1 MNKTAVVP
9 GSFDPFTIGHKEI
22 VNKIFPIFDKIIIAV
37 GENRDK
43 KCFFSL
49 NQRIN
54 WIEKIFDEEKILV
67 KKYTGLTT
75 NFCKKE
81 NANFII
87 RGIRDSND
95 FIYEKKIAHINKDL
109 NRDIETLF
117 ILSSK
122 ENSHISSSLVKD
134 IIKNKGDIK
143 KFLPNEIATSIS
155 NSF

>member
-1 MNKTAVVP
+1 MNKIAVFP

-22 VNKIFPIFDKIIIAV
+22 VHKIFPIFDKIIIAV

-43 KCFFSL
+43 KCFFSID
-49 NQRIN
+49 QRIN
-54 WIEKIFDEEKILV
+54 WIKKIFDEEKIFV

-109 NRDIETLF
+109 NSSIETLF

-122 ENSHISSSLVKD
+122 ENSHISSSFVKD
-134 IIKNKGDIK
+134 VIKNKGNIK
-143 KFLPNEIATSIS
+143 KFLPNEIATSILS
-155 NSF
+155 GF

>member
-1 MNKTAVVP
+1 M
-9 GSFDPFTIGHKEI
+9 
-22 VNKIFPIFDKIIIAV
+22 
-37 GENRDK
+37 
-43 KCFFSL
+43 
-49 NQRIN
+49 Q
-54 WIEKIFDEEKILV
+54 
-67 KKYTGLTT
+67 
-75 NFCKKE
+75 KE

-143 KFLPNEIATSIS
+143 KFLPHEIATSIS
-155 NSF
+155 KSI

>member
-1 MNKTAVVP
+1 M
-9 GSFDPFTIGHKEI
+9 
-22 VNKIFPIFDKIIIAV
+22 
-37 GENRDK
+37 
-43 KCFFSL
+43 

-87 RGIRDSND
+87 RGIRDSDD
-95 FIYEKKIAHINKDL
+95 FIYEKKIAYINKDL

-134 IIKNKGDIK
+134 IIKNKGDVK

-155 NSF
+155 KSF

>member
-1 MNKTAVVP
+1 MNKIAVFP

-22 VNKIFPIFDKIIIAV
+22 VHKIFPIFDKIIIAV

-43 KCFFSL
+43 KCFFSID
-49 NQRIN
+49 QRIN
-54 WIEKIFDEEKILV
+54 WIKKIFDEEKIFV

-95 FIYEKKIAHINKDL
+95 FIYEKKIAHINKDI
-109 NRDIETLF
+109 NSSIETLF

-122 ENSHISSSLVKD
+122 ENSHISSSFVKD
-134 IIKNKGDIK
+134 VIKNKGNIK
-143 KFLPNEIATSIS
+143 KFLPNEIATSILS
-155 NSF
+155 GF

>member
-1 MNKTAVVP
+1 MNKIAVFP

-22 VNKIFPIFDKIIIAV
+22 IDKVFPIFDKIIIAV
-37 GENRDK
+37 GENKDK
-43 KCFFSL
+43 KCCFSL
-49 NQRIN
+49 SKRIK
-54 WIEKIFDEEKILV
+54 WIEQIFDKEKILV

-87 RGIRDSND
+87 RGIRDSSD

-109 NRDIETLF
+109 NKDIETLF

-143 KFLPNEIATSIS
+143 KFLPKEIAISIS
-155 NSF
+155 KSI

>member
-1 MNKTAVVP
+1 MNKIAVFP

-22 VNKIFPIFDKIIIAV
+22 VHKIFPIFDKIIIAV

-43 KCFFSL
+43 KCFFSID
-49 NQRIN
+49 QRIN
-54 WIEKIFDEEKILV
+54 WIKKIFDKEKIFV

-109 NRDIETLF
+109 NSSIETLF

-122 ENSHISSSLVKD
+122 ENSHISSSFVKD
-134 IIKNKGDIK
+134 VIKNKGNIK
-143 KFLPNEIATSIS
+143 KFLPNEIATSILS
-155 NSF
+155 GF

>member
-1 MNKTAVVP
+1 MNKIAVFP

-22 VNKIFPIFDKIIIAV
+22 IDKVFPIFDKIIIAV

-43 KCFFSL
+43 KCCFSL
-49 NQRIN
+49 SKRIK
-54 WIEKIFDEEKILV
+54 WIEQIFDEEKILV

-87 RGIRDSND
+87 RGIRDSSD
-95 FIYEKKIAHINKDL
+95 FTYEKKIAHINKDL
-109 NRDIETLF
+109 NKDIETLF

-134 IIKNKGDIK
+134 IIKNKGDMK
-143 KFLPNEIATSIS
+143 KFLPIEIAISIS
-155 NSF
+155 KSY

>member
-1 MNKTAVVP
+1 MNKIAVFP

-22 VNKIFPIFDKIIIAV
+22 VHKIFPIFDKIIIAV

-43 KCFFSL
+43 KCFFSID
-49 NQRIN
+49 QRIN
-54 WIEKIFDEEKILV
+54 WIKKIFDEKKIFV

-109 NRDIETLF
+109 NSSIETLF

-122 ENSHISSSLVKD
+122 ENSHISSSFVKD
-134 IIKNKGDIK
+134 VIKNKGNIK
-143 KFLPNEIATSIS
+143 KFLPNEIATSILS
-155 NSF
+155 GF

>member
-1 MNKTAVVP
+1 MNRIAVFP

-22 VNKIFPIFDKIIIAV
+22 IDKVFPIFDKIIIAV

-43 KCFFSL
+43 KCCFSL
-49 NQRIN
+49 SKRIK
-54 WIEKIFDEEKILV
+54 WIEQIFDEEKILV

-75 NFCKKE
+75 SFCKKE
-81 NANFII
+81 NANFIV
-87 RGIRDSND
+87 RGIRDSSD
-95 FIYEKKIAHINKDL
+95 FIYEKKIALINKDL
-109 NRDIETLF
+109 NKNIETLF

-143 KFLPNEIATSIS
+143 KFLPNEIAISIS
-155 NSF
+155 KGF

>member
-1 MNKTAVVP
+1 MNKTAVFP

-54 WIEKIFDEEKILV
+54 FIEKIFDEEKILV

-75 NFCKKE
+75 NFCKKSC
-81 NANFII
+81 NI
-87 RGIRDSND
+87 RVDFPIPGSPPSKIND
-95 FIYEKKIAHINKDL
+95 PGTIPPPS
-109 NRDIETLF
+109 TL
-117 ILSSK
+117 LSSL
-122 ENSHISSSLVKD
+122 SVQ
-134 IIKNKGDIK
+134 IIL
-143 KFLPNEIATSIS
+143 F
-155 NSF
+155 SFE